1 MTIQKTRFSATDGH
15 RFSACIS
22 EPEQPS
28 RGLVIL
34 IQEIFGLTDYL
45 CSLTGTFAEQGY
57 TSIAP
62 ALFDR
67 VQTDIRLDYDDADAG
82 RQLVAQLDP
91 EQVLLDLQAL
101 IDTHGINQ
109 KVAVIGYCWG
119 GSIAYLAA
127 NRLKL
132 DAAIAYYG
140 TRIHEMLDLKPQC
153 PMQFHF
159 GAEDHLV
166 PKSAVEDIRAAL
178 PDSPLYVY
186 PHAGHAFSCEPRP
199 SYQAASAELALER
212 TLLFLQKKL

>member
-1 MTIQKTRFSATDGH
+1 MALKKTIYSAADGH
-15 RFSACIS
+15 RFSACTC

-34 IQEIFGLTDYL
+34 IQEIFGLTEHL
-45 CSLTGTFAEQGY
+45 CSLTETFADQGY
-57 TSIAP
+57 TAIAP

-67 VQTDIRLDYDDADAG
+67 VQADIQVDYDEADRG
-82 RQLVAQLDP
+82 RQLAAQLDP
-91 EQVLLDLQAL
+91 EKVLMDIQAL
-101 IDTHGINQ
+101 IDARSDHQ

-127 NRLKL
+127 NRLKF

-153 PMQFHF
+153 PMLFHF

-166 PKSAVEDIRAAL
+166 PRSAVEQIRSAL
-178 PDSPLYVY
+178 PDFPVY
-186 PHAGHAFSCEPRP
+186 IYPNAGHAFSCEPRP